1 MIKLA
6 VIGHPIVQSLSAVM
20 HNAVLKEMGIDG
32 EYETIDTEQSD
43 LVDRIKQMKSQGYTG
58 FNVTIPLKV
67 PSTLLIDE
75 VDEIADIAGCVNTVK
90 IMPNKSLYGYNTD
103 VYGFMSAIPED
114 VKKSLKGAAAAIL
127 GTGGAARAAAIGL
140 CRLGVSEI
148 NFYAR
153 NVINASK
160 MVNFLREK
168 FYDVTFN
175 LRQLESMD
183 TLEKNVMLVNTTPV
197 GMRGH
202 GMGLSPVDERFVKT
216 LKESAVVYDIV
227 YNPLKTEL
235 LSYAQKNGYRLIT
248 GLDMFVHQGA
258 KAFEI
263 WTGKKPKI
271 EIMKIAALEAL
282 SGL

>member
-20 HNAVLKEMGIDG
+20 HNAVLKEMGLDG

-67 PSTLLIDE
+67 PITLFIDE

-202 GMGLSPVDERFVKT
+202 GMGLSPVDESFVKT

>member
-6 VIGHPIVQSLSAVM
+6 VIGHPLTQSLSSVM

-32 EYETIDTEQSD
+32 EYETLDTEQSE
-43 LVDRIKQMKSQGYTG
+43 LVDRIKQMKSRGYAG

-67 PSTLLIDE
+67 PVTLFIDE

-103 VYGFMSAIPED
+103 VYGFMTAIPQD
-114 VKKSLKGAAAAIL
+114 VKNTLKSSSAAIL

-140 CRLGVSEI
+140 CRIGVKEI

-168 FYDVTFN
+168 FYDVTFT
-175 LRQLESMD
+175 LKQLESMT
-183 TLEKNVMLVNTTPV
+183 TLENNVMLVNTTPV
-197 GMRGH
+197 GMKGH
-202 GMGLSPVDERFVKT
+202 GMGLSPIDEKFVKT
-216 LKESAVVYDIV
+216 LPEGAVVYDII

-235 LSYAQKNGYRLIT
+235 LNYAQKNGYRLIT
-248 GLDMFVHQGA
+248 GLDMFVYQGA

-271 EIMKIAALEAL
+271 ETMKIAALEAL
-282 SGL
+282 NGL

>member
-67 PSTLLIDE
+67 PITLFIDE

-114 VKKSLKGAAAAIL
+114 VKKSLNGAAAAIL

-202 GMGLSPVDERFVKT
+202 GMGLSPVDESFVKT

>member
-1 MIKLA
+1 
-6 VIGHPIVQSLSAVM
+6 
-20 HNAVLKEMGIDG
+20 
-32 EYETIDTEQSD
+32 
-43 LVDRIKQMKSQGYTG
+43 
-58 FNVTIPLKV
+58 
-67 PSTLLIDE
+67 
-75 VDEIADIAGCVNTVK
+75 
-90 IMPNKSLYGYNTD
+90 
-103 VYGFMSAIPED
+103 
-114 VKKSLKGAAAAIL
+114 
-127 GTGGAARAAAIGL
+127 
-140 CRLGVSEI
+140 
-148 NFYAR
+148 
-153 NVINASK
+153 

-202 GMGLSPVDERFVKT
+202 GMGLSPVDESFVKT

>member
-6 VIGHPIVQSLSAVM
+6 VIGHPLTQSLSSVM

-32 EYETIDTEQSD
+32 EYETLDTEQSE
-43 LVDRIKQMKSQGYTG
+43 LVDRIKQMKSRGYAG

-67 PSTLLIDE
+67 PVTLFIDE

-103 VYGFMSAIPED
+103 VYGFMTAIPQD
-114 VKKSLKGAAAAIL
+114 VKNTLKAASAAIL

-140 CRLGVSEI
+140 CRIGVKEI

-168 FYDVTFN
+168 FYDVTFT
-175 LRQLESMD
+175 LKQLESMT
-183 TLEKNVMLVNTTPV
+183 TLENNVMLVNTTPV
-197 GMRGH
+197 GMKGH
-202 GMGLSPVDERFVKT
+202 GMGLSPIDEKFVKT
-216 LKESAVVYDIV
+216 LPEGAVVYDII

-235 LSYAQKNGYRLIT
+235 LNYAQKNGYRLIT
-248 GLDMFVHQGA
+248 GMDMFVYQGA

-271 EIMKIAALEAL
+271 ETMKIAALEAL
-282 SGL
+282 NGL

>member
-67 PSTLLIDE
+67 PITLFIDE

-103 VYGFMSAIPED
+103 VYGFVSAIPED

-183 TLEKNVMLVNTTPV
+183 TLEKNVMIVNTTPV

-202 GMGLSPVDERFVKT
+202 GMGLSPVDESFVKT

>member
-67 PSTLLIDE
+67 PITLFIDE

-202 GMGLSPVDERFVKT
+202 GMGLSPVDESFVKT

>member
-67 PSTLLIDE
+67 PITLFIDE

-183 TLEKNVMLVNTTPV
+183 TLEKNVMIVNTTPV

-202 GMGLSPVDERFVKT
+202 GMGLSPVDESFVKT

>member
-67 PSTLLIDE
+67 PITLFIDE

-90 IMPNKSLYGYNTD
+90 IMPNKSLYEYNTN

-202 GMGLSPVDERFVKT
+202 GMGLSPVDESFVKT